1 MRIRVSIRQRGKE
14 RKGKAR
20 PAMAKQAKQDRQADG
35 SSTVVYMHALWLKL
49 CGPSSRM
56 CVCVC
61 AQAPCCSSSAL
72 LLFARVRT
80 APIQQRLYMVAE
92 AVRLLTPY
100 ILYVCWLRSPA
111 NAPYI
116 CYALLPT
123 PPITYYICSHTPSPL
138 GRRIMPPESRCGQGL
153 FVVPCRC
160 VSIHLQGGQRRRI
173 PRIEKFLCRR
183 GQVQRGPL

>member
-1 MRIRVSIRQRGKE
+1 MELTALIHASVEALDGSDAVKQLVGICMRIRVSIRQRGKE

-72 LLFARVRT
+72 LLFARVRI
-80 APIQQRLYMVAE
+80 APIQQRLYMVADATMYNVVE
-92 AVRLLTPY
+92 CCDLHAPGQMDMDTFK
-100 ILYVCWLRSPA
+100 CLR
-111 NAPYI
+111 
-116 CYALLPT
+116 
-123 PPITYYICSHTPSPL
+123 
-138 GRRIMPPESRCGQGL
+138 G
-153 FVVPCRC
+153 
-160 VSIHLQGGQRRRI
+160 
-173 PRIEKFLCRR
+173 
-183 GQVQRGPL
+183 

>member
-61 AQAPCCSSSAL
+61 VCVCSSAV
-72 LLFARVRT
+72 LLFVR
-80 APIQQRLYMVAE
+80 PI
-92 AVRLLTPY
+92 T
-100 ILYVCWLRSPA
+100 LRSCENRP
-111 NAPYI
+111 NSTTI
-116 CYALLPT
+116 IHGSG
-123 PPITYYICSHTPSPL
+123 PITYLRIYILTVAEQKKGVRSRWDKVSSSSPAGVSAFTCRGASDVVSLGLKNSCADGARCSVARCEL
-138 GRRIMPPESRCGQGL
+138 FDCCLRRATT
-153 FVVPCRC
+153 
-160 VSIHLQGGQRRRI
+160 
-173 PRIEKFLCRR
+173 
-183 GQVQRGPL
+183 